1 MNHSLGSCL
10 KTVIDFSHFSL
21 DSGMFS
27 KETEGNVHMYER
39 IYRFL
44 SRWIRKKEK
53 YANSKWVLRNLF
65 CWRSNESNNDKI
77 SLTWKRVQPE
87 TTADMAT
94 LPYHWFP
101 RQMTSEKRAQKFHG
115 VSTQIWVVLLI
126 GWIKFPTRYDL
137 SESLPSSGWW
147 HVVTM
152 EFLNSFFRRFFA
164 GKPVVASW
172 NVSCFLRLV

>member
-53 YANSKWVLRNLF
+53 YANSKWVLRNRF
-65 CWRSNESNNDKI
+65 CWRSNVSNNEKI
-77 SLTWKRVQPE
+77 SLTLISSPNDVWETSAEISWRLYPDLGSSSDWLNQISHSVQPIRI
-87 TTADMAT
+87 T
-94 LPYHWFP
+94 
-101 RQMTSEKRAQKFHG
+101 
-115 VSTQIWVVLLI
+115 TQIWVVTQWRVI
-126 GWIKFPTRYDL
+126 SMNFFAR
-137 SESLPSSGWW
+137 
-147 HVVTM
+147 
-152 EFLNSFFRRFFA
+152 FFRRHFA
-164 GKPVVASW
+164 GKTEVASW
-172 NVSCFLRLV
+172 NVGCFLRLV